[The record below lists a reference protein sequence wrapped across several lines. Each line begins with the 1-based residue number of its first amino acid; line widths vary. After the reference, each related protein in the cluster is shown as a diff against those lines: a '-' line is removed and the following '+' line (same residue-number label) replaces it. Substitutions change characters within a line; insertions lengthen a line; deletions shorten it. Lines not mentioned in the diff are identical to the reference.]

1 MGRGARTEERVRFV
15 YGFMRRSKSSA
26 GMRRAHL
33 FSGAS
38 GGRRSA
44 SAAVDGATAIPHL
57 NEDAQVWSFSRL
69 LQATSLES
77 HQKWPSRRGW
87 ISKLHVISKLHYK
100 YHSTELKQLVRC
112 GFSDPTIFSSC
123 RNNARISVQL
133 SNYPVR
139 RSPFCTRKLVNQ
151 VP

>member
-1 MGRGARTEERVRFV
+1 METFITLP
-15 YGFMRRSKSSA
+15 SP
-26 GMRRAHL
+26 
-33 FSGAS
+33 S
-38 GGRRSA
+38 GGFNVTFPPS
-44 SAAVDGATAIPHL
+44 
-57 NEDAQVWSFSRL
+57 L

-100 YHSTELKQLVRC
+100 YHSTELKQWVRC

-139 RSPFCTRKLVNQ
+139 RCHSSFREFLLWPDLEVSAPQGGGGELSDYEKLRVARMEANTEFLRGLGLA
-151 VP
+151 

>member
-1 MGRGARTEERVRFV
+1 MVTNGPIAELGRSLRSLQTVAF
-15 YGFMRRSKSSA
+15 FFLRRGDEASVVAEGGSETQTTSSKPH
-26 GMRRAHL
+26 RAHTRSPRSRVETFITL
-33 FSGAS
+33 PSPS
-38 GGRRSA
+38 GGFNVTFPPS
-44 SAAVDGATAIPHL
+44 
-57 NEDAQVWSFSRL
+57 L

-123 RNNARISVQL
+123 RKQSHH
-133 SNYPVR
+133 
-139 RSPFCTRKLVNQ
+139 
-151 VP
+151 

>member
-1 MGRGARTEERVRFV
+1 M
-15 YGFMRRSKSSA
+15 
-26 GMRRAHL
+26 
-33 FSGAS
+33 
-38 GGRRSA
+38 
-44 SAAVDGATAIPHL
+44 
-57 NEDAQVWSFSRL
+57 VWRHRIF
-69 LQATSLES
+69 QATSLES

-100 YHSTELKQLVRC
+100 YHSTELKQWVRC